1 MAIALVLLTAMS
13 SVSAPTAALAYA
25 GPSEDEQKAE
35 TLSTAALS
43 AIARADFDEA
53 LAQVQ
58 SLEEH
63 VTNDGS
69 LYLYERDVPRLRA
82 KIYEARYRA
91 NGDRADLDA
100 VVTQAEAFLALPS
113 SDQFSQ
119 SMQTERQL
127 EVEALQKWAREEQDR
142 LDAPPPEPVEESG
155 PAEPIAPPMD
165 PTAGAEPGADPALA
179 GDPTGDTGTERPGR
193 PRIIA
198 GSVLL
203 GASSIG
209 LTVMA
214 VGLVQ
219 ADGVVDDYTNLESC
233 DAACQ
238 TASEDDLRGKNTIA
252 YVGAA
257 IAGTLA
263 ISGAVLLA
271 TGLRAN
277 RRVTAGV
284 APQRGGM
291 ALGISGRF

>member
-1 MAIALVLLTAMS
+1 MALAFALLTATGALT
-13 SVSAPTAALAYA
+13 VPATAVADAA
-25 GPSEDEQKAE
+25 PSEDEQKAE

-53 LAQVQ
+53 LTQVQ
-58 SLEEH
+58 ALEDH
-63 VTNDGS
+63 VTNDGA

-82 KIYEARYRA
+82 KIYEARYKA
-91 NGDRADLDA
+91 HGDRADLDA
-100 VVTQAEAFLALPS
+100 VVTQTEAFLALPS

-127 EVEALQKWAREEQDR
+127 QVEALQKWAREEQAR
-142 LDAPPPEPVEESG
+142 LDAPPPVAAEESG
-155 PAEPIAPPMD
+155 PDETLAPPMD
-165 PTAGAEPGADPALA
+165 PTAQVEPGTAPPPADEPRV
-179 GDPTGDTGTERPGR
+179 DTVSESPGR

-198 GSVLL
+198 GAALL
-203 GASSIG
+203 GASPIG
-209 LTVMA
+209 LVVMA

-219 ADGVVDDYTNLESC
+219 ADAVVDDYTNLEAC

-238 TASEDDLRGKNTIA
+238 SASEDDLRSKNAIA

-257 IAGTLA
+257 VAGTLA
-263 ISGAVLLA
+263 VSGAILLA
-271 TGLRAN
+271 TGMRAN

-291 ALGISGRF
+291 AIGVSARF